1 MNSSM
6 TFWKTALF
14 TLFAS
19 AAFGQG
25 IEFRDLKLKEAL
37 QAAEDEGKLVFVD
50 AYTDWCGP
58 CKWMAANMFPNE
70 KIGQFYNKHFVS
82 IQMDMEKGEG
92 LAFAKN
98 HGIRAYPTLLFLNGK
113 EEELMR
119 AQGASQEV
127 EDYLDNA
134 KRAMDPKRNML
145 YLQAEMPSR
154 KEDLRFMEQYL
165 ETFAM
170 AGTLKEEVVRE
181 FFLQFEAEEW
191 MSDALWPLIERH
203 VSNVE
208 SPVFRE
214 LAGRK
219 TRVLSERGEA
229 AMSYFTRCITD
240 HLRMKRYRARTEEA
254 KEGFAQELA
263 RWQQQWPEDPSI
275 TPRMLL
281 LDARLN
287 KDKEQW
293 RKIAMESAQKH
304 FWNDADML
312 NELAWEFYESTKD
325 KNELGAALTWAERA
339 VVLAPEHHI
348 LDTHAHLLWVNG
360 LSKEAIKVEGQ
371 AVEKAEEEGADA
383 SSYKAFI
390 AEIEQ

>member
-1 MNSSM
+1 MNSST

-14 TLFAS
+14 ALLAS
-19 AAFGQG
+19 SAFGQG

-70 KIGQFYNKHFVS
+70 KIGQFYNKHFVC

-98 HGIRAYPTLLFLNGK
+98 HSVRAYPTLLFLNRE

-119 AQGASQEV
+119 AQGASPEV

-134 KRAMDPKRNML
+134 RRAMDPKRNML

-181 FFLQFEAEEW
+181 FFLQFDAEEW
-191 MSDALWPLIERH
+191 MGDALWPLIERH

-219 TRVLSERGEA
+219 ARVLTERGEA
-229 AMSYFTRCITD
+229 AKSYFTRCITD
-240 HLRMKRYRARTEEA
+240 HLRMKRYRARTEEE
-254 KEGFAQELA
+254 KEKFAQELA

-293 RKIAMESAQKH
+293 RKIAMENAQKH

-312 NELAWEFYESTKD
+312 NELAWEFYESTED
-325 KNELGAALTWAERA
+325 KNELSEALIWAERA

-348 LDTHAHLLWVNG
+348 LDTYAHLLWVNG
-360 LSKEAIKVEGQ
+360 LSEEAIEVEGQ

-383 SSYKAFI
+383 SAYQAFI
-390 AEIEQ
+390 AEIKQ

>member
-1 MNSSM
+1 MNSST

-14 TLFAS
+14 ALLAS
-19 AAFGQG
+19 SAFGQG

-70 KIGQFYNKHFVS
+70 KIGQFYNKHFVC

-98 HGIRAYPTLLFLNGK
+98 HSVRAYPTLLFLNRE

-119 AQGASQEV
+119 AQGASPEV

-134 KRAMDPKRNML
+134 RRAMDPKRNML

-181 FFLQFEAEEW
+181 FFLQFDAEEW
-191 MSDALWPLIERH
+191 MGDALWPLIERH

-219 TRVLSERGEA
+219 ARVLTERGEA
-229 AMSYFTRCITD
+229 AKSYFTRCITD
-240 HLRMKRYRARTEEA
+240 HLRMKRYRARTEEE
-254 KEGFAQELA
+254 KEKFAQELA

-275 TPRMLL
+275 TPRMFL

-293 RKIAMESAQKH
+293 RKIAMENAQKH

-325 KNELGAALTWAERA
+325 KSELSAALIWAERA

-348 LDTHAHLLWVNG
+348 LDTYAHLLWVNG
-360 LSKEAIKVEGQ
+360 LSEEAIEVEGQ

-383 SSYKAFI
+383 SAYKAFI
-390 AEIEQ
+390 AEIKQ

>member
-1 MNSSM
+1 M
-6 TFWKTALF
+6 
-14 TLFAS
+14 
-19 AAFGQG
+19 
-25 IEFRDLKLKEAL
+25 I
-37 QAAEDEGKLVFVD
+37 
-50 AYTDWCGP
+50 
-58 CKWMAANMFPNE
+58 
-70 KIGQFYNKHFVS
+70 
-82 IQMDMEKGEG
+82 
-92 LAFAKN
+92 
-98 HGIRAYPTLLFLNGK
+98 
-113 EEELMR
+113 
-119 AQGASQEV
+119 
-127 EDYLDNA
+127 
-134 KRAMDPKRNML
+134 

-181 FFLQFEAEEW
+181 FFLQFDAEEW
-191 MSDALWPLIERH
+191 MGDALWPLIERH

-219 TRVLSERGEA
+219 ARVLTERGEA
-229 AMSYFTRCITD
+229 AKSYFTRCITD
-240 HLRMKRYRARTEEA
+240 HLRMKRYRARTEEE
-254 KEGFAQELA
+254 KEKFAQELA

-293 RKIAMESAQKH
+293 RKIAMENAQKH

-312 NELAWEFYESTKD
+312 NELAWELYESTKD
-325 KNELGAALTWAERA
+325 KNELSAALIWAERA

-348 LDTHAHLLWVNG
+348 LDTYAHLLWVNG
-360 LSKEAIKVEGQ
+360 LSEEAIEVEGQ

-383 SSYKAFI
+383 SAYQAFI
-390 AEIEQ
+390 AEIKQ